1 MMKVREGAVFTLSEG
16 MNPASQ
22 RACLKNAVHS
32 PLAKLV
38 MEAVGFT
45 KDHHDAVETQCL
57 AFGLAETRASLTGA
71 LGQGPYLGQCAGSM
85 PTSAKHTL
93 NNGVWKSDALK

>member
-1 MMKVREGAVFTLSEG
+1 VLIFPEG

-22 RACLKNAVHS
+22 RPCLKNAVHS

-38 MEAVGFT
+38 LDAVGFT

-57 AFGLAETRASLTGA
+57 AFGLTETKGFLDWSPEARPVLELWCLEG
-71 LGQGPYLGQCAGSM
+71 
-85 PTSAKHTL
+85 
-93 NNGVWKSDALK
+93 DALK